1 MYALVAFV
9 ADELRRGKAEARNC
23 TILHHRKRT
32 YVTTI
37 LAIAA
42 GGAVGSVLRYVMGRL
57 VHGVAHVGFPVG
69 TLVVN
74 VAGCLAVGALSRHFL
89 NNEIHPVLRA
99 ALIVGFCGGFTTFS
113 TFSLETIGLLSGGAA
128 AKAMVYIATSLMLC
142 LAATAIGFYA
152 YPSR

>member
-1 MYALVAFV
+1 M
-9 ADELRRGKAEARNC
+9 
-23 TILHHRKRT
+23 
-32 YVTTI
+32 TTI

-42 GGAVGSVLRYVMGRL
+42 GGAVGSVLRYLIGR
-57 VHGVAHVGFPVG
+57 VVQGVAHIGFPIG

-128 AKAMVYIATSLMLC
+128 GKAMVYMAISLILC
-142 LAATAIGFYA
+142 LAFTAIGFYL
-152 YPSR
+152 YPGR